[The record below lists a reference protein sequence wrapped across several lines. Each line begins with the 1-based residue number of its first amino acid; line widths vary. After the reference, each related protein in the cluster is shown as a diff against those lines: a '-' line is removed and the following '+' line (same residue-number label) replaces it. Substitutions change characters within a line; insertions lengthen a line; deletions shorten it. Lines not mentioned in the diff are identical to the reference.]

1 MNEKRFAVLI
11 DGDQNNID
19 YVKKAIEKTVK
30 EGVITYNRMY
40 ADWTSPNMQ
49 KIKSVL
55 LEDAIQPMQQYSY
68 TTGKNATDSAMIIDA
83 MDILYTGRVDGF
95 CLVSSDSDFT
105 RLALRLREGGMH
117 VIGMGRKQTPKPF
130 VKACN
135 QFEYLDEED
144 SEEIEN
150 SVTPFGEIKKSLQ
163 EIIQDQADEDGWALV
178 VNVTN
183 VLRRRYPEYSYK
195 NYGAEKESIFM
206 EKCGFEVDKRHHPN
220 QKQRSSYDVFVRIKK

>member
-11 DGDQNNID
+11 DGDQNNIA

-30 EGVITYNRMY
+30 EGVITYKRMY
-40 ADWTSPNMQ
+40 ADWTSSRMQ
-49 KIKSVL
+49 NIKSVL
-55 LEDAIQPMQQYSY
+55 LEEAIQPMQQYSY

-83 MDILYTGRVDGF
+83 MDILHEGKVDGF

-105 RLALRLREGGMH
+105 RLALRLREGGML
-117 VIGMGRKQTPKPF
+117 VIGMGKKQTPKPF

-135 QFEYLDEED
+135 QFEYLDEE
-144 SEEIEN
+144 EEHEEADD
-150 SVTPFGEIKKSLQ
+150 SVTPFEEIKNALQ
-163 EIIQDQADEDGWALV
+163 EIVKEIADEDGWALA
-178 VNVTN
+178 VTASQ

-195 NYGAEKESIFM
+195 NYGEEKESVFM

-220 QKQRSSYDVFVRIKK
+220 QKQQASYDVFIRIK